1 MKMHALFFTS
11 YNALIE
17 KLKLRIKLFR
27 NRPKKEVRRK
37 SRADVG
43 MPTSEEE
50 EEDDEES
57 DESEKTKKQNDDS
70 SGR

>member
-1 MKMHALFFTS
+1 MLFFHHVTRW
-11 YNALIE
+11 LIE
-17 KLKLRIKLFR
+17 KLKLRTKLFR

-50 EEDDEES
+50 EEDEEQS
-57 DESEKTKKQNDDS
+57 DESEKTRKQNDDS